1 MFQPKKSTAQP
12 TLDMEL
18 HGYTIKVETNMDKLH
33 NPVFFDNDK
42 VGSVWRIPYEQ
53 RAKDA
58 RDFALR
64 ASLKPA
70 STDQTKTWL
79 MLIDVQNTFCIPE
92 FELYVGGRSGRG
104 AVEDNQRLCQFIYQ
118 NLGNITHITATM
130 DTHKTMQVFHAVF
143 FIDKDGKHPAPY
155 TDIHAA
161 ELRDGTWTFNP
172 ALAPQ
177 FGLAPE
183 YGQQMMVHY
192 AEALEKKGK
201 YALTI
206 WPYHAMLGGIGHALV
221 SSVEEALFFHSI
233 ARNTQYEI
241 EIKGDKPFTEN
252 YSVVGPEVLTGPMGE
267 TLGTHNTKFIEQ
279 LQQFD
284 KLIIAGQAKS
294 HCVAWTVQDLLNDIN
309 EVDSELAKKVYLLD
323 DCSSPVVVP
332 DVVDHTDAA
341 NAAYERFAEAGMHV
355 VKSTDKF

>member
-1 MFQPKKSTAQP
+1 MTNP
-12 TLDMEL
+12 T
-18 HGYTIKVETNMDKLH
+18 I
-33 NPVFFDNDK
+33 PAFFDSAK
-42 VGSVWRIPYEQ
+42 VGTVWRIPYEE
-53 RAKDA
+53 RAKQA
-58 RDFALR
+58 RDFALQNG
-64 ASLKPA
+64 LQPA
-70 STDQTKTWL
+70 SASTTRTWL

-104 AVEDNQRLCQFIYQ
+104 AVEDNARLCEFIYR

-130 DTHKTMQVFHAVF
+130 DTHSAMQIFHAVF
-143 FIDKDGKHPAPY
+143 FVDKDGNHPAPY

-161 ELRDGTWTFNP
+161 ELRDGKWTFNP
-172 ALAPQ
+172 ALASE
-177 FGLAPE
+177 FSIAPE
-183 YGQQMMVHY
+183 YGQQMMIHY

-233 ARNTQYEI
+233 ARNTQYDI

-267 TLGTHNTKFIEQ
+267 TLGMHNTKFIEQ
-279 LQQFD
+279 LQQYD
-284 KLIIAGQAKS
+284 RLIIAGQAKS

-309 EVDSELAKKVYLLD
+309 AVDPELAKKVYLLD

-332 DVVDHTDAA
+332 GVVDHTDAA
-341 NAAYERFAEAGMHV
+341 NEAYAKFAASGMKI
-355 VKSTDKF
+355 VKSTDNF